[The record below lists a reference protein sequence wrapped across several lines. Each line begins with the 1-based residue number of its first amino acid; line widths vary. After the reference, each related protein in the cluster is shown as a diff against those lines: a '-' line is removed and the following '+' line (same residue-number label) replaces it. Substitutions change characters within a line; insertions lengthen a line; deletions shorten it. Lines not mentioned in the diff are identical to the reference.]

1 LARKALV
8 VDDDQNIKRL
18 ISFILDQMEFE
29 VEYASNGEEALN
41 IFRQNNYDL
50 ILMDVLMPK
59 IDGFSVVEKMRQME
73 ANIKHTPII
82 VISAI
87 YTKGKY
93 RSEATKKGADLLISK
108 PFQPQDLMDKIQHLL
123 NI

>member
-1 LARKALV
+1 MPRKALV
-8 VDDDQNIKRL
+8 VDDDENIKRL
-18 ISFILDQMEFE
+18 ISFILNQMEFE
-29 VEYASNGEEALN
+29 VEFASDGEEAIN
-41 IFRQNNYDL
+41 VFKSNRYDL

-59 IDGFSVVEKMRQME
+59 MDGFTVVEQLRLLE
-73 ANIKHTPII
+73 PSGVHTPII

-108 PFQPQDLMDKIQHLL
+108 PFQPQELMDKINGLL
-123 NI
+123 KI